1 MSTYTDR
8 AVENHHKG
16 CNCAQAVA
24 CAFSDKVGYDEET
37 LFKMAEGF
45 GAGMGNRKCA
55 CGAISG
61 AIILA
66 GLVSSSGSVENVTKR
81 NTYKLSAQIVDIF
94 EENCKA
100 LTCGEIKG
108 IETGTPIVSCDEC
121 IIVAA
126 EAAEKI
132 LFN

>member
-1 MSTYTDR
+1 MSVYTDR

-24 CAFSDKVGYDEET
+24 CAFADKVGYDEET
-37 LFKMAEGF
+37 LFKMTEGF

-61 AIILA
+61 AILLA
-66 GLVSSSGSVENVTKR
+66 GLVSSSGTVENVTKR
-81 NTYKLSAQIVDIF
+81 NTYKLSAQIVDMF
-94 EENCKA
+94 EEKCKA
-100 LTCGEIKG
+100 ITCEDIKG
-108 IETGTPIVSCDEC
+108 TITGTPLCSCDEC
-121 IIVAA
+121 IRVAA
-126 EAAEKI
+126 EIAENI